1 MHSSVHGQTSRQSF
15 ISCGQ
20 IFYFMRDL
28 CRISAKTTFSFI
40 LLSWTIACSKG
51 ASTCFV
57 GSLKFF
63 GSERLRWIEKQGTGL
78 ANRRFANALMVA
90 DQVPS
95 TLTEWGLSIL
105 QESDPARYSFCLCVS
120 VNVAKI
126 IVLGRNTLI
135 THILSDM
142 SIFRALYCVIIF
154 V

>member
-1 MHSSVHGQTSRQSF
+1 
-15 ISCGQ
+15 
-20 IFYFMRDL
+20 MRDL

-105 QESDPARYSFCLCVS
+105 QESDPARYSFAYVS
-120 VNVAKI
+120 
-126 IVLGRNTLI
+126 R
-135 THILSDM
+135 
-142 SIFRALYCVIIF
+142 
-154 V
+154 